1 MKLDSFCSIKIQS
14 TTLRIEIII
23 FITVKQFPTIWK
35 ENVFK
40 NSVKILLQ
48 QLPLLI

>member
-14 TTLRIEIII
+14 TILRIEIII
-23 FITVKQFPTIWK
+23 FITVKPTIWK